1 MTTLSA
7 TATVDSWAKKCPRIE
22 MKILNS
28 TSKTLHLQGLTNP
41 DGEWVTEPPTVLRPH
56 QSAVISA
63 VSGCPDGFSVTM
75 SYRIGKTCAR
85 ADFTA
90 HNHTWSGGAG
100 TATTGVIGSKIYD
113 VFSHLDSGSPVFSAE
128 DLLS

>member
-1 MTTLSA
+1 MNTLTA
-7 TATVDSWAKKCPRIE
+7 TATLDSWANKCPRIE

-28 TSKTLHLQGLTNP
+28 TNQTLRLQGLTNP
-41 DGEWVTEPPTVLRPH
+41 DGDWVAEPPTVLAPH
-56 QSAVISA
+56 ESAVVSA
-63 VSGCPDGFSVTM
+63 VSACPEGFSVKL
-75 SYRIGKTCAR
+75 SYRIGKTFAR

-128 DLLS
+128 YLLS